1 MHSSKFMM
9 YLSSSIAWRSDD
21 LNVSISCGILNFVFS
36 GISLLALIDLSFIPC
51 FLYILLMYDGDI
63 LSGLNWRL
71 NLIALS
77 FSVSGAYL
85 ASVSY
90 ENRKSK
96 CFYVNLRF
104 LPGCEKLRDTF
115 DYVYFFRNFSQLI
128 DMPISLPS
136 MVTI

>member
-1 MHSSKFMM
+1 
-9 YLSSSIAWRSDD
+9 
-21 LNVSISCGILNFVFS
+21 
-36 GISLLALIDLSFIPC
+36 
-51 FLYILLMYDGDI
+51 MYDGDI

-104 LPGCEKLRDTF
+104 LPGCEKLRKVAWHF
-115 DYVYFFRNFSQLI
+115 WLRVLLSQLFATYRYANFFTQYGDNLVI
-128 DMPISLPS
+128 YDVFLKVIL
-136 MVTI
+136 